1 MRTTIHTALVLAAFS
16 GIAMAG
22 GLSDPVVTPEVIAAD
37 AVDTSDKI
45 GGLIAF
51 GTLLVIILGAAGA
64 L

>member
-1 MRTTIHTALVLAAFS
+1 MKTSIYTTLVLAALS
-16 GIAMAG
+16 GAAMAG
-22 GLSDPVVTPEVIAAD
+22 GLSDPIVTPEVIAAD